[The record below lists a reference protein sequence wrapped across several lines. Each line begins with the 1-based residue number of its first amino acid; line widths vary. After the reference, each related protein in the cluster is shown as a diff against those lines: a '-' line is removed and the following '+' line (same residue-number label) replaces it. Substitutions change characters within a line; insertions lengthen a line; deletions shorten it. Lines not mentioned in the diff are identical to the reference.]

1 MIIKLSSFR
10 NNWII
15 CIRMFQ
21 LFPKKK
27 KQLKCFPY
35 NRIKFRHDYVR
46 KGHHQFSQENW
57 HNISSYMVA
66 NMDANMVANMAA
78 NMVANMVA
86 NKASYMAAV

>member
-1 MIIKLSSFR
+1 MIINLSSFR

-27 KQLKCFPY
+27 QLKCFPY
-35 NRIKFRHDYVR
+35 NIIKFRHDYVT
-46 KGHHQFSQENW
+46 KGHQFSQENW

-66 NMDANMVANMAA
+66 NMAA
-78 NMVANMVA
+78 NMVGNMDANMAA